1 MANIV
6 GSELEKATLY
16 PEGSPLNPPKGEADC
31 VLMDLT
37 NTDIRFR
44 TLNYQINSLSNFQIA
59 LFLFLKT
66 APLQLPLSSQ
76 KNYIN

>member
-1 MANIV
+1 LANIV
-6 GSELEKATLY
+6 GNELEQPPQS

-31 VLMDLT
+31 VLMDLA
-37 NTDIRFR
+37 NKDIRFR